1 MKKILSY
8 FKFFIIYLLIIIY
21 SLELL
26 TTIFLGKKYNL
37 TSKNLDELRFEK
49 SLDKKNFDRRDN
61 ITAFIEEKKKYP
73 DLSPSYRYSQ
83 SQWLLY
89 RQNKK
94 IVDFINKKII
104 NKEIVPF
111 RGPINKKTLG
121 CNEDGLRRIINNDKF
136 GFQNENDVYL
146 KKIDIMIIGDSFA
159 EGVCFNEKNDIAG
172 LIRNKTPLNAINYGI
187 SGAGPLLSLAVL
199 KEYGST
205 FKPKDVFYLFYEGND
220 MDDLIAEKETF
231 LLNYLG
237 NYEQNLLKNRKDIE
251 IFLNDFENIA
261 YQIIKNNNLNKANK
275 VQSKDNKRK
284 YVEYLKDFF
293 ELTNLKDILFS
304 KSFHSFKRKEDKKLL
319 SSILKKMKKLTSKW
333 DGELH
338 FVYVP
343 SWSRYNNKYS
353 LVNYSYKKKIKKLAI
368 SNNIRF
374 IDLVEVFK
382 KQSKEDPIN
391 LYNLGLFGHF
401 NAKGYKIISKTIIEN
416 TN

>member
-1 MKKILSY
+1 MKKIFSY
-8 FKFFIIYLLIIIY
+8 FKFFIIYLFIIIY

-26 TTIFLGKKYNL
+26 TTLFLGKKYNL

-83 SQWLLY
+83 SQWLLF
-89 RQNKK
+89 RQNKA
-94 IVDFINKKII
+94 IVDFINKKI
-104 NKEIVPF
+104 NNNEIVPF

-136 GFQNENDVYL
+136 GFQNENNVYS
-146 KKIDIMIIGDSFA
+146 KTIDIMILGDSFA
-159 EGVCFNEKNDIAG
+159 EGVCFTEKDDIAG
-172 LIRNKTPLNAINYGI
+172 TIRNTTSLNAINYGI
-187 SGAGPLLSLAVL
+187 SGAGPLLSLGVL
-199 KEYGST
+199 KEYGSA
-205 FKPKDVFYLFYEGND
+205 FKPRDVFYLFYEGND
-220 MDDLIAEKETF
+220 MDDLIAENETF
-231 LLNYLG
+231 LVNYLTD
-237 NYEQNLLKNRKDIE
+237 YEQNLLNNQNEIK

-261 YQIIKNNNLNKANK
+261 YQIIKNDNLSKTNKI
-275 VQSKDNKRK
+275 QSKNNQRK

-304 KSFHSFKRKEDKKLL
+304 KSFHSFKKKEDTKLL
-319 SSILKKMKKLTSKW
+319 SSILNKMKKITNEWK
-333 DGELH
+333 GELH

-353 LVNYSYKKKIKKLAI
+353 LVNHRYKKKIKNLVI
-368 SNNIRF
+368 SNNIKF
-374 IDLVEVFK
+374 IDLVEVFE
-382 KQSKEDPIN
+382 KQSKKDPIN

-401 NAKGYKIISKTIIEN
+401 NATGYKIISEIIVEN
-416 TN
+416 VN